1 MGLSM
6 KKLFKSLLVVSVLFF
21 FSSQVA
27 MAQSYPFAS
36 GEKFVGGL
44 TNVVTGIAELPK
56 NMIIA
61 TEENGLPYGMTVGF
75 ATGIMHT
82 VGRTLVG
89 ALDLV
94 TFMIPTG
101 SSVAPLYIW
110 DNFHSETVYGTY
122 YNTRER

>member
-21 FSSQVA
+21 LSSQSA
-27 MAQSYPFAS
+27 MAQSYTYAS

-44 TNVVTGIAELPK
+44 TNVVTGFVELPK
-56 NMIIA
+56 NLINA
-61 TEENGLPYGMTVGF
+61 TEERGLPYGMTVGL

-82 VGRTLVG
+82 VGRTVVG

-101 SSVAPLYIW
+101 SSVSPVYIW
-110 DNFHSETVYGTY
+110 EDFQYETTYGTY
-122 YNTRER
+122 DTSRR

>member
-21 FSSQVA
+21 LSSQSA
-27 MAQSYPFAS
+27 MAQSYTYAS

-44 TNVVTGIAELPK
+44 TNVVTGFVELPK
-56 NMIIA
+56 NLINA
-61 TEENGLPYGMTVGF
+61 TEERGLPYGMTVGL

-82 VGRTLVG
+82 VGRTVVG

-94 TFMIPTG
+94 TFMIPIG
-101 SSVAPLYIW
+101 SSVSPVYIW
-110 DNFHSETVYGTY
+110 EDFHYETTYGTY
-122 YNTRER
+122 DTSRR

>member
-1 MGLSM
+1 M

-27 MAQSYPFAS
+27 MAQSYPYAS
-36 GEKFVGGL
+36 GEKFVGGI
-44 TNVVTGIAELPK
+44 TNVVTGFVELPK
-56 NMIIA
+56 NMINA
-61 TEENGLPYGMTVGF
+61 TEERGLPYGMTVGF

-110 DNFHSETVYGTY
+110 NNFHSETVYGTY
-122 YNTRER
+122 YNTSER